1 MTSFAKVLQPK
12 VAIIGGGP
20 AGLNLAAKL
29 APRVDGE
36 VMVFD
41 REKDAGGIPRHANH
55 LGYGTRDR
63 KRFYLGPK
71 YAQVLVD
78 EAKAAGATILTR
90 TQITNWVDDD
100 ALAATSPDGRLKIQP
115 EVFAFATGARE
126 RPRPARHITGDRSA
140 GILTTGQLQNL
151 VHLHGQKVGKRALI
165 LGGELVSWSAA
176 LTLKQAGTE
185 VVGLVTEYPKAESY
199 GLFNIGGR
207 VLFRTKVITNS
218 RVVALHG
225 KPRIEQVEVENVV
238 TRERSLIPCD
248 TVVFTGDW
256 IPDNEL
262 LRMRGVELDPDS
274 LSPVVDGSMRTNI
287 PGIFAVGNVNHPVET
302 ADVVSLEGQF
312 AADQIISYLHGKRAA
327 EEGVRICVKDPLQWV
342 SPARLRPDDP
352 APARERLIAG
362 TNKFI
367 ALPTVIVRQDG
378 REISRTKL
386 VWPAAPGRVFR
397 IPSELLD
404 GIDYTGGDVEVSVE

>member
-1 MTSFAKVLQPK
+1 MASFEKVLQPK

-29 APRVDGE
+29 APRVDGA

-55 LGYGTRDR
+55 IGYGIRDR
-63 KRFYLGPK
+63 QRVYLGPK
-71 YAQVLVD
+71 YAQILVA
-78 EAKAAGATILTR
+78 EAKAAGAIIYTR

-115 EVFAFATGARE
+115 EVFVFATGARE

-151 VHLHGQKVGKRALI
+151 VHLHGQKVGKNALI
-165 LGGELVSWSAA
+165 VGGELVSWSAA
-176 LTLKQAGTE
+176 LTLKRSGTE
-185 VVGLVTEYPKAESY
+185 VAGLVTEYPKAESY

-207 VLFRTKVITNS
+207 MLFQTKVITNS

-225 KPRIEQVEVENVV
+225 KPRIEQAELENVV
-238 TRERSLIPCD
+238 TGERILVPCD

-262 LRMRGVELDPDS
+262 LRMRGVELDPTS

-287 PGIFAVGNVNHPVET
+287 PGIFTVGNVNHPVET

-312 AADQIISYLHGKRAA
+312 VADQIISYLHGKRPADP
-327 EEGVRICVKDPLQWV
+327 GVRIRVTDPFRWV
-342 SPARLRPDDP
+342 SPAVLRPDDP
-352 APARERLIAG
+352 APARERLVAG

-367 ALPTVIVRQDG
+367 AFPTVVLRQDG
-378 REISRTKL
+378 KEIGRMKL
-386 VWPAAPGRVFR
+386 MWPASPGRAFR
-397 IPSELLD
+397 IPASLLA
-404 GIDYTGGDVEVSVE
+404 GVDYAGGDLELSVE